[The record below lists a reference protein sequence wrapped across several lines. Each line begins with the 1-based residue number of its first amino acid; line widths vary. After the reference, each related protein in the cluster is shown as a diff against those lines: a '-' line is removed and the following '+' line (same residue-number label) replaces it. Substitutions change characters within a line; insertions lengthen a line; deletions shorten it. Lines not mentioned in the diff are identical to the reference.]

1 MGRSTGEETRIMSEK
16 FLPPASPSTAIA
28 LEERIMFQQRALD
41 ELNGV
46 VLEQQSE
53 IDRLGHELRALR
65 SLIQQS
71 IEQGAGE
78 DLPHEKPPHY

>member
-1 MGRSTGEETRIMSEK
+1 MSENIH
-16 FLPPASPSTAIA
+16 STAVE
-28 LEERIMFQQRALD
+28 LQEKIMFQQRALD

-46 VLEQQSE
+46 VLQQQTE
-53 IDRLGHELRALR
+53 IDRLGKELRALR
-65 SLIQQS
+65 SLLQQS